1 MMDRRDV
8 VKTVFLIDDDVAV
21 RKALALVLRS
31 VQLNAVTFASAEEFL
46 AAYQPPSSGDRHCL
60 ITDVRMPGMSGLE
73 LQGVLAHRKL
83 FIPIIVISA
92 HADIPQAVRAMRAGA
107 LSVLEKPV
115 NEQELIDVINQ
126 ALNAQEPHDAASRK
140 LNLDACRERL
150 TKRQCE
156 VFDLLMQGL
165 QTKEVARHLSLSHRT
180 VEVHR
185 AKILERLDI
194 ASFSHLLRRLLGA
207 IERR

>member
-1 MMDRRDV
+1 M
-8 VKTVFLIDDDVAV
+8 VKTVYLIDDDAAV

-31 VQLNAVTFASAEEFL
+31 VQLDAVTYSSAEEFL
-46 AAYQPPSSGDRHCL
+46 AAYQPAATGDRHCL

-73 LQGVLAHRKL
+73 LQGVLAQRKCY
-83 FIPIIVISA
+83 IPIIIISA

-126 ALNAQEPHDAASRK
+126 ALHGPELHDAASQK
-140 LNLDACRERL
+140 LSLDTCRERL
-150 TKRQCE
+150 TGRQRE
-156 VFDLLMQGL
+156 VFDLLMQGF
-165 QTKEVARHLSLSHRT
+165 QTKEVARHLKLSHRT

-185 AKILERLDI
+185 AKILERLEI
-194 ASFSHLLRRLLGA
+194 SSFSHLLRRLLGA